1 MTILNLTQHNATKD
15 QQDAGIVDLPEHE
28 REFLTNLLT
37 FDDIEETTPERMVQR
52 ADAIAAIALS
62 LGADAAMIGGAPFFM
77 SALEESLKHAGIRP
91 YYAFTQ
97 RVSVD
102 KTGEDGQTVKT
113 SVFKHMGLI
122 PAFSI

>member
-15 QQDAGIVDLPEHE
+15 QLGAGIVDLPEHE
-28 REFLTNLLT
+28 RELISKLLT
-37 FDDIEETTPERMVQR
+37 FNTLEETAADAMEQR
-52 ADAIAAIALS
+52 ADAIAAIARS

-77 SALEESLKHAGIRP
+77 STLESSLKCACVQP

-102 KTGEDGQTVKT
+102 KVGEDGQTVKT
-113 SVFKHMGLI
+113 SVSKHMGLI
-122 PAFSI
+122 PA